1 MFDIFAQTAQND
13 TGLTT
18 VIVLVPSVLALIGVS
33 LGVISTIRS
42 GNQTAQS
49 KFIDQLQLQVNHQ
62 AEEILS
68 LEKRLSEAERK
79 EHECQKDHAQTRD
92 FLQEA
97 QNQLAKV
104 EYQLRTLE
112 KPT

>member
-1 MFDIFAQTAQND
+1 LLAQAAQND
-13 TGLTT
+13 PSLTMII
-18 VIVLVPSVLALIGVS
+18 VIVPSVLALIGVS

-49 KFIDQLQLQVNHQ
+49 KFVDQLQHQVNHQ
-62 AEEILS
+62 AEEILA
-68 LEKRLSEAERK
+68 LEKRVTEAERK
-79 EHECQKDHAQTRD
+79 EHECHQDHAQTRAH
-92 FLQEA
+92 LQEA

-104 EYQLRTLE
+104 EYELRTLK

>member
-1 MFDIFAQTAQND
+1 VLAQVVPND
-13 TGLTT
+13 PSLTLVVV
-18 VIVLVPSVLALIGVS
+18 VIPSVLALIGVS

-49 KFIDQLQLQVNHQ
+49 KFIDQLEHQVNHQ
-62 AEEILS
+62 AEEILA

-79 EHECQKDHAQTRD
+79 EHECHKDHAQTKAY
-92 FLQEA
+92 LQET

-104 EYQLRTLE
+104 EYQLRILE
-112 KPT
+112 NPT